1 MPPSRRG
8 GRPRARSLQPS
19 AHERRTAL
27 STALGLLDVLVGE
40 WTQLVSGHGDPT
52 GTITFEWSL
61 GLLQR
66 SILPAPFPES
76 LAIIEYD
83 EAAGEFRQHYFD
95 SRGVTSIYRMT
106 LSGSEWTL
114 LRTEA
119 DYSARLLQRFVGAI
133 ADDGR
138 SVDGRWSS
146 PTTVAR
152 HGAPTSGSGSSGR
165 LIAPR
170 SSVTAVPPVHP
181 IGFETA

>member
-1 MPPSRRG
+1 MSDGQR
-8 GRPRARSLQPS
+8 
-19 AHERRTAL
+19 

-61 GLLQR
+61 GERYLLQR

-95 SRGVTSIYRMT
+95 SRGVTRIYRMT

-119 DYSARLLQRFVGAI
+119 DYSELGFAQRFVGAI

-138 SVDGRWSS
+138 SVDGRWEQSHDGGQ
-146 PTTVAR
+146 TWELDFGLR
-152 HGAPTSGSGSSGR
+152 
-165 LIAPR
+165 
-170 SSVTAVPPVHP
+170 
-181 IGFETA
+181 FERQP